1 MSSGRCKTKWYRLN
15 IYFLHVSI
23 IFRLTNSIIQNIDPF
38 WGKGGGLSNE
48 FKMTQCSL
56 RVFNLQLSD
65 GNVTAGYL
73 LISPFKGKLHSF
85 VCLNSCAET
94 STYMK
99 NKGNKEAIFKSHF
112 RTQTFFSHSRYFLK
126 LCYILA
132 NNFRHY

>member
-1 MSSGRCKTKWYRLN
+1 M
-15 IYFLHVSI
+15 ISI
-23 IFRLTNSIIQNIDPF
+23 KYLLSTCFRLFFGWLIPSSKISIHF